1 MKKKNSPLVICH
13 LSLMAFEIVI
23 TIISL
28 VMILLNS
35 KAVSLGICLGV
46 TNIAALVF
54 GIIYILKGYTKEAAN
69 YYKAFIALLLV
80 NTFLNIVIGFN
91 QEQTLRF
98 ALKGIKVLILFVL
111 VFGKDFGKTNTWML
125 FAVMLVIDICLP
137 FVYATGSGTG
147 LYTLIGVLSELLMD
161 GTVGLAI
168 RGKYADK
175 DARGTV

>member
-1 MKKKNSPLVICH
+1 MKKKFSPLVICH
-13 LSLMAFEIVI
+13 LALMALEVII
-23 TIISL
+23 TIVSL
-28 VMILLNS
+28 IMILRTN
-35 KAVSLGICLGV
+35 KAVSLGICLGI

-54 GIIYILKGYTKEAAN
+54 GVIYILKGYTKAAAN
-69 YYKAFIALLLV
+69 YYKAFIALLLI

-98 ALKGIKVLILFVL
+98 ALKGIKVLILFAL
-111 VFGKDFGKTNTWML
+111 VFGKNFGKRNTWIL
-125 FAVMLVIDICLP
+125 FSIMLVIDICLP
-137 FVYATGSGTG
+137 FIYTTGNGT
-147 LYTLIGVLSELLMD
+147 YTLIGVLSELLMD